1 MYIMYSVL
9 EQSALT
15 AVSDCRSQAS
25 FVGTETE
32 SIAWS
37 QAPAEA
43 GLLWVR
49 AFPMWAA
56 SAILSTARFVLAFF
70 F

>member
-25 FVGTETE
+25 FVGTEPE
-32 SIAWS
+32 SIA
-37 QAPAEA
+37 
-43 GLLWVR
+43 
-49 AFPMWAA
+49 
-56 SAILSTARFVLAFF
+56 
-70 F
+70 